1 LRAAFLRSAQRIG
14 AMLAPEPTETR
25 MEEMN
30 LLPTLAEASVP
41 MPMEPVPPEAQDD
54 PSPLE
59 KLKAADEAR
68 PGFPGE
74 HWLVLA
80 LGIAVWQVTRRH
92 RFWAVRTAG
101 GLAASALV
109 ARAASGREG
118 LSKVLR
124 YTPFGRGISNC
135 PPCDATDAA
144 GKQGQGKQAHPFPT
158 THTMAG
164 RT

>member
-1 LRAAFLRSAQRIG
+1 
-14 AMLAPEPTETR
+14 
-25 MEEMN
+25 MEQTD
-30 LLPTLAEASVP
+30 LTPILAEASPPVQVEQVP
-41 MPMEPVPPEAQDD
+41 ANVLADEEP
-54 PSPLE
+54 STLE
-59 KLKAADEAR
+59 KIKAADEAR

-80 LGIAVWQVTRRH
+80 LGIALWQVTRRH
-92 RFWAVRTAG
+92 RFWAVRAAG

-135 PPCDATDAA
+135 PPCDT
-144 GKQGQGKQAHPFPT
+144 QAQRKAQPQPSYPFPT
-158 THTMAG
+158 SRSMA
-164 RT
+164 RR